1 VQGYVPISIDMT
13 GQNWGGLEKS
23 GGSTF
28 LDGSVNSGNW
38 WYSIGS
44 VNPYGGGVPGDG
56 AVETKVQLFI
66 R

>member
-1 VQGYVPISIDMT
+1 MT
-13 GQNWGGLEKS
+13 GQSWGGLEKS
-23 GGSTF
+23 AGNTF
-28 LDGSVNSGNW
+28 LDGSVNSGSW

-44 VNPYGGGVPGDG
+44 INPYSGGVPGDG